1 MFSGSLAYLI
11 WQKTSGP
18 REEVLFWLSG
28 SFLRLLL
35 FEQFAYFRISNFLTQ
50 IWSFKD
56 YNLSIDTFHRLTRNS
71 SMKPRSLFCLF
82 WATYSLN
89 FIIAI
94 GFNGV
99 KVHCAFLT
107 KTENNRVKGVQLRSF
122 FWSVFFLL
130 WTEYGNLRRNLRRMQ
145 ENADQKNSVIGQFL
159 RNVRMKETA
168 SNQHKLF
175 RGLFSDIF
183 GM

>member
-1 MFSGSLAYLI
+1 MKFFFDCVGIFYVRSYLSSLSIFALVI
-11 WQKTSGP
+11 
-18 REEVLFWLSG
+18 FWHRFG
-28 SFLRLLL
+28 WL
-35 FEQFAYFRISNFLTQ
+35 FEY
-50 IWSFKD
+50 
-56 YNLSIDTFHRLTRNS
+56 YNLSIDVLHGLTLNS

-82 WATYSLN
+82 CATYSLN
-89 FIIAI
+89 FVTAI

-107 KTENNRVKGVQLRSF
+107 KTENNRVKVVQLQSF
-122 FWSVFFLL
+122 LWSVFFLL

>member
-1 MFSGSLAYLI
+1 MKFFFDCVGIFYVRSYLSSLSIFALVI
-11 WQKTSGP
+11 
-18 REEVLFWLSG
+18 FWHRFG
-28 SFLRLLL
+28 WL
-35 FEQFAYFRISNFLTQ
+35 FEY
-50 IWSFKD
+50 
-56 YNLSIDTFHRLTRNS
+56 YNLSIDVLHGLTLNS

-82 WATYSLN
+82 CATYSLN
-89 FIIAI
+89 FVTAI

-145 ENADQKNSVIGQFL
+145 ENMDQKKLSNWTIFTKCMHE
-159 RNVRMKETA
+159 RN
-168 SNQHKLF
+168 
-175 RGLFSDIF
+175 D
-183 GM
+183 